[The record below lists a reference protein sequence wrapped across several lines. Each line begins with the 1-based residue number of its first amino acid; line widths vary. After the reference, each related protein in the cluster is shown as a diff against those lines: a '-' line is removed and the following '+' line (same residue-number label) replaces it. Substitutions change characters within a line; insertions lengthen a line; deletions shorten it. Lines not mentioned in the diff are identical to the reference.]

1 MKDILREEIEG
12 SKSAEKCLF
21 EAFEDS
27 EYELKD
33 CSVDDFRVQ
42 NHEAPGQLIVR
53 GNGTVLDE
61 DGEEVFDS
69 DEVYGRILLDEAD
82 EGVVVVV

>member
-21 EAFEDS
+21 EAFENS
-27 EYELKD
+27 KYKLKE
-33 CSVDDFRVQ
+33 CSVGDFQVR

-69 DEVYGRILLDEAD
+69 NEVYGRILLDEKD
-82 EGVVVVV
+82 EGFVVVV